1 MSVKAS
7 TWAWEQPINGNA
19 KLVLLALADH
29 ANDEGDC
36 WPGVKTISLKTG
48 FSESTVRRLI
58 SRLVDEGYL
67 SVSPYFDPDSGR
79 QVSNFYSLN
88 FDIREG
94 VNLTGG
100 GCQFDRG
107 EGVTRDRG
115 EGVKLTP
122 PIMLN
127 RKKEPS
133 EGKRKNKQKEILL
146 QNVCEILDW
155 IGSKFGQRYQVA
167 DGQGKLTTE
176 AKFIQ
181 QLVSQDYTVQ
191 DLKSVYARQAAKW
204 RDDPTMRDHANPRTI
219 FKPSNFSTYFNHLE
233 DTNNAMS

>member
-7 TWAWEQPINGNA
+7 TWAWDQTVSGNA

-36 WPGVKTISLKTG
+36 WPGIDAIALKTG
-48 FSESTVRRLI
+48 FSRSTVKRLI
-58 SRLVDEGYL
+58 KLL
-67 SVSPYFDPDSGR
+67 SDDDYIIVQPYFDPETGR
-79 QVSNFYSLN
+79 QTSNLYSLN
-88 FDIREG
+88 FSRREG
-94 VNLTGG
+94 FKLNRGG
-100 GCQFDRG
+100 VQIEPG
-107 EGVTRDRG
+107 EGFTGEPG
-115 EGVKLTP
+115 EGFKLTP

-146 QNVCEILDW
+146 QNACEILDW
-155 IGSKFGQRYQVA
+155 ICSKFGQRYQVA